1 MPQPAHCILHPE
13 MMQSG
18 TPEQLLVLLVEDD
31 ADLAE
36 VTQAAL
42 EHEGLQVVVAH
53 DGLEALELI
62 DKLRP
67 QVVVTDLVMPVLD
80 GLELIRRHA
89 ARPAPRAPVIAVSAV
104 AARLRVARELGAAE
118 VLLKPVVP
126 QELLQSVWKAARGQ
140 L

>member
-1 MPQPAHCILHPE
+1 
-13 MMQSG
+13 MQTG
-18 TPEQLLVLLVEDD
+18 TREQLLVLLVEDD
-31 ADLAE
+31 VDLAE

-42 EHEGLQVVVAH
+42 EQEGLQVAIAH

-104 AARLRVARELGAAE
+104 GARLRAARELGAAE
-118 VLLKPVVP
+118 VLLKPVFP
-126 QELLQSVWKAARGQ
+126 HELLQSVWKAARGQ
-140 L
+140 S

>member
-1 MPQPAHCILHPE
+1 
-13 MMQSG
+13 MQTG
-18 TPEQLLVLLVEDD
+18 TREQLLVLLVEDD
-31 ADLAE
+31 TDLAE

-42 EHEGLQVVVAH
+42 EHEGLQVAVAH

-80 GLELIRRHA
+80 GLELLRRHA

-104 AARLRVARELGAAE
+104 GARLRAARDLGAAE
-118 VLLKPVVP
+118 VLLKPVFP
-126 QELLQSVWKAARGQ
+126 QELLQSVRKAARGQ
-140 L
+140 P